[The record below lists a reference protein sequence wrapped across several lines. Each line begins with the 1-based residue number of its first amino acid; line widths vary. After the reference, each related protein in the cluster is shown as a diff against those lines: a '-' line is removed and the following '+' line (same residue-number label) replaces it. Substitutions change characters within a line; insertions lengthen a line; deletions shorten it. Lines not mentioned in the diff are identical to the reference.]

1 MSAAASSPA
10 TAPSPLRRVLAEITE
25 SRGDFS
31 LDQIARRVGV
41 SLDEAKAMVDYWVR
55 KGRLSVAQI
64 GSGCPSGGCGG
75 CAESSCPTTG
85 VKGPV
90 LLAITPRPLRD

>member
-1 MSAAASSPA
+1 MSAPAAS
-10 TAPSPLRRVLAEITE
+10 PSPLRRVLAEITE

-55 KGRLSVAQI
+55 KGRLSVEQI
-64 GSGCPSGGCGG
+64 GSGCPSTGCGG
-75 CAESSCPTTG
+75 CAESSCPTG
-85 VKGPV
+85 DQRDRGPV
-90 LLAITPRPLRD
+90 LLAITPRPLTD

>member
-1 MSAAASSPA
+1 MSATVAA
-10 TAPSPLRRVLAEITE
+10 SPLRRVLAEITE

-55 KGRLSVAQI
+55 KGRLSVEQI
-64 GSGCPSGGCGG
+64 GSSCPSTGCGG
-75 CAESSCPTTG
+75 CAQSSCPTG
-85 VKGPV
+85 DKGPV